1 MAARI
6 QEALERVLGKPA
18 DDTSKKQLA
27 AHHVRAVFLMDP
39 WECVGSE
46 RMNLQIPC
54 RKR

>member
-27 AHHVRAVFLMDP
+27 THHVRAVFPYGPMG
-39 WECVGSE
+39 VRGF
-46 RMNLQIPC
+46 
-54 RKR
+54 